1 MKISVNKHK
10 LENMIET
17 IVNCNN
23 SYLLDDLYLLTYD
36 ITCAKNKQKCCDC
49 PFRNKESILE
59 VSHECE
65 SNAQAL
71 INISRKRLCGQASS
85 ETRKAWEEVKEQVS
99 NIDPVLSSVMVKE
112 CIYRGF
118 RPEFNNCGYCNTEQF
133 KKDLEEYRSKG

>member
-49 PFRNKESILE
+49 PFRNKESILDW
-59 VSHECE
+59 
-65 SNAQAL
+65 L
-71 INISRKRLCGQASS
+71 MK
-85 ETRKAWEEVKEQVS
+85 EEQKLW
-99 NIDPVLSSVMVKE
+99 I
-112 CIYRGF
+112 
-118 RPEFNNCGYCNTEQF
+118 
-133 KKDLEEYRSKG
+133 KKNVFLFI